1 MGGRKMAE
9 RITITPEELRTSSTN
24 FATKAGEIREILEY
38 LKQEVDNL
46 ETTWQGAAQ
55 SQFFQQYEEM
65 QSTLNQFPD
74 VLDGISSQLTTVA
87 TTLEDTDE
95 QLRQA
100 LAGN

>member
-1 MGGRKMAE
+1 
-9 RITITPEELRTSSTN
+9 
-24 FATKAGEIREILEY
+24 
-38 LKQEVDNL
+38 
-46 ETTWQGAAQ
+46 
-55 SQFFQQYEEM
+55 M